1 MVKLY
6 VADISSLP
14 DPLSVPEVLQTLP
27 LERQKRIHNM
37 KQEKSRKQSM
47 GVGLLLQKVLALYH
61 MQDSDVFV
69 DEHGKPKV
77 EGLEFSLSHSG
88 NLVVCAVSHEP
99 VGCDVEEIR
108 KAPERVA
115 ERYFSCGEQE
125 YLSQFAEEEYDRAF
139 FRLWTMKESYVKM
152 TGEGLGVPFVEYEV
166 VTSVVSCEETCRKS
180 VDGQHPECAQV
191 MRDGKKQT
199 CYLNSMEMEGHIIS
213 ICAEE
218 SAHVEVVWENL
229 LFEV

>member
-88 NLVVCAVSHEP
+88 NLVLCAVSEEP
-99 VGCDVEEIR
+99 VGCDIERLRE
-108 KAPERVA
+108 APKGVA
-115 ERYFSCGEQE
+115 ERYFSDAEQA
-125 YLSQFAEEEYDRAF
+125 YLSRFSADEYDRKF
-139 FRLWTMKESYVKM
+139 FRIWTMKESYVKM
-152 TGEGLGVPFVEYEV
+152 TGEALRVPFEAYEIAIEDTGARV
-166 VTSVVSCEETCRKS
+166 V
-180 VDGQHPECAQV
+180 
-191 MRDGKKQT
+191 RDGETQT
-199 CYLNSMEMEGHIIS
+199 CYLSTMELEGHIMS

>member
-88 NLVVCAVSHEP
+88 NLVLCAVSEEP
-99 VGCDVEEIR
+99 VGCDIERLRE
-108 KAPERVA
+108 APKGVA
-115 ERYFSCGEQE
+115 ERYFSDAEQA
-125 YLSQFAEEEYDRAF
+125 YLSRFSADEYDRKF
-139 FRLWTMKESYVKM
+139 FRIWTMKESYVKM
-152 TGEGLGVPFVEYEV
+152 TGEGLRVPFEAYEV
-166 VTSVVSCEETCRKS
+166 AVNKCASGWYE
-180 VDGQHPECAQV
+180 DCAQV
-191 MRDGKKQT
+191 LRNGETQG
-199 CYLNSMEMEGHIIS
+199 CYLSSVELNGHIIS

-218 SAHVEVVWENL
+218 SAHLEVVWENL

>member
-6 VADISSLP
+6 VADISNLP
-14 DPLSVPEVLQTLP
+14 DPLSVPELLQRLP
-27 LERQKRIHNM
+27 LERQQRIHNM

-61 MQDSDVFV
+61 MQDSQVLV
-69 DEHGKPKV
+69 GEHGKPMID
-77 EGLEFSLSHSG
+77 GLEFSLSHSG
-88 NLVVCAVSHEP
+88 NLVACAVSHEP
-99 VGCDVEEIR
+99 VGCDVEEVR

-152 TGEGLGVPFVEYEV
+152 TGEGMGVPMEQYEV
-166 VTSVVSCEETCRKS
+166 V
-180 VDGQHPECAQV
+180 VDDYARV
-191 MRDGKKQT
+191 IRDGGVQE
-199 CYLNSMEMEGHIIS
+199 CYVSEVEIPGYIIS
-213 ICAEE
+213 ICAKLSEPL
-218 SAHVEVVWENL
+218 EVIWENL
-229 LFEV
+229 

>member
-1 MVKLY
+1 MKLY
-6 VADISSLP
+6 VADISNLP
-14 DPLSVPEVLQTLP
+14 EPLSCPEVLQKLP
-27 LERQKRIHNM
+27 MERQQKIYNS
-37 KQEKSRKQSM
+37 KQEKSRRQSM

-77 EGLEFSLSHSG
+77 ERLEFSLSHSG
-88 NLVVCAVSHEP
+88 NLVLCAVSEEP

-152 TGEGLGVPFVEYEV
+152 TGEGMGLPFSVYELLVDACASLGYESSARV
-166 VTSVVSCEETCRKS
+166 LRNGEVQ
-180 VDGQHPECAQV
+180 D
-191 MRDGKKQT
+191 
-199 CYLNSMEMEGHIIS
+199 CYISEISLQGYIIS
-213 ICAEE
+213 ICAES
-218 SAHVEVVWENL
+218 SAHMEVIWENS
-229 LFEV
+229 LFISTHHLDNVR

>member
-6 VADISSLP
+6 VADISNLP
-14 DPLSVPEVLQTLP
+14 DPLSVPELLQRLP
-27 LERQKRIHNM
+27 LERQQRIHNM

-61 MQDSDVFV
+61 MQDSKVFIG
-69 DEHGKPKV
+69 EHGKPMID
-77 EGLEFSLSHSG
+77 GLEFSLSHSG

-152 TGEGLGVPFVEYEV
+152 TGEGMGVPMEQYEV
-166 VTSVVSCEETCRKS
+166 V
-180 VDGQHPECAQV
+180 VDDCARV
-191 MRDGKKQT
+191 IRDGGVQE
-199 CYLNSMEMEGHIIS
+199 CYVSEVEIPGYIIS
-213 ICAEE
+213 ICAKL
-218 SAHVEVVWENL
+218 STPLEVVWENL
-229 LFEV
+229 

>member
-6 VADISSLP
+6 VADILNLP
-14 DPLSVPEVLQTLP
+14 DPLSVPELLQRLP
-27 LERQKRIHNM
+27 LERQQRIHNM

-61 MQDSDVFV
+61 MQDSQVLV
-69 DEHGKPKV
+69 GEHGKPMID
-77 EGLEFSLSHSG
+77 GLEFSLSHSG
-88 NLVVCAVSHEP
+88 NLVACAVSHEP
-99 VGCDVEEIR
+99 VGCDVEEVR

-152 TGEGLGVPFVEYEV
+152 TGEGMGVPMEQYEV
-166 VTSVVSCEETCRKS
+166 V
-180 VDGQHPECAQV
+180 VDDYARV
-191 MRDGKKQT
+191 IRDGGVQE
-199 CYLNSMEMEGHIIS
+199 CYVSEVEIPGYIIS
-213 ICAEE
+213 ICAKLSEPL
-218 SAHVEVVWENL
+218 EVIWENL
-229 LFEV
+229 

>member
-27 LERQKRIHNM
+27 LERQKRIHNI

-88 NLVVCAVSHEP
+88 NLVLCAVSEEP
-99 VGCDVEEIR
+99 VGCDIERLRE
-108 KAPERVA
+108 APKGVA
-115 ERYFSCGEQE
+115 ERYFSDAEQA
-125 YLSQFAEEEYDRAF
+125 YLSRFSADEYDRKF
-139 FRLWTMKESYVKM
+139 FRIWTMKESYVKM
-152 TGEGLGVPFVEYEV
+152 TGEGLRVPFVEYEV
-166 VTSVVSCEETCRKS
+166 VTSVVSCEETCRES

-218 SAHVEVVWENL
+218 SAYVEVVWENL

>member
-6 VADISSLP
+6 VADISNLP
-14 DPLSVPEVLQTLP
+14 DPLSVPGELKKLP
-27 LERQKRIHNM
+27 KERQQRIHHM

-47 GVGLLLQKVLALYH
+47 GAGLLLQKVLALYH
-61 MQDSDVFV
+61 MQDSQVFV
-69 DEHGKPKV
+69 DEHGKPRI
-77 EGLEFSLSHSG
+77 EGLEFNLSHSG
-88 NLVVCAVSHEP
+88 NLVICAVSEQP
-99 VGCDVEEIR
+99 VGCDVEEVR
-108 KAPERVA
+108 KAPKGVA
-115 ERYFSCGEQE
+115 ERYFSCREQE

-152 TGEGLGVPFVEYEV
+152 TGEGLGMPFEEYEV
-166 VTSVVSCEETCRKS
+166 VASAVSCEETCRKS
-180 VDGQHPECAQV
+180 ADGQHPECAQV

-218 SAHVEVVWENL
+218 SAHAELIWENL
-229 LFEV
+229 